1 MTAEPQVNE
10 SETQLSAEGLVRRS
24 GPGLNGTDWMGH
36 LEWGPGHMR
45 NDMGPATVVV
55 TEEDREREATA
66 IVVQRAVE
74 RAIEKGEEN
83 DYDD

>member
-1 MTAEPQVNE
+1 MTADSEVNE
-10 SETQLSAEGLVRRS
+10 SETQLSADGLVPLS
-24 GPGLNGTDWMGH
+24 GPAPNGTDWMGH

-45 NDMGPATVVV
+45 NDMAPATVVV
-55 TEEDREREATA
+55 TAEDVEREAAA

-74 RAIEKGEEN
+74 RAIEKGEES